1 MALKQED
8 KDKLKALGVDPDK
21 LEAAAKAD
29 TEVALEGI
37 PTEVTVIKT
46 ADLETRDANKL
57 AEGKKLGEKDGETK
71 GKELAAKAIKRKLA
85 LSDTVPNDLDK
96 VIDAANEQLG
106 KGDEGLKQQ
115 VAGLLKDKEAL
126 QAEKQQLQ
134 TQAKQAAF
142 DAELISYFPANA
154 DSSLS
159 HAERLA
165 LVKMNLQFE
174 EADGKVVVKRNG
186 NIVQDPNTH
195 APLAAKDVVAQ
206 LFTEKKWVAE
216 GGAGGGGGRGGVDH
230 PPGGGTTGI
239 KKYSAYVE
247 KWKAENPGK
256 NEISPEFQDALQK
269 HTKDIPDFDYH
280 N

>member
-1 MALKQED
+1 MFSQAD
-8 KDKLKALGVDPDK
+8 KDKLKALGLDPDK

-29 TEVALEGI
+29 TEVAVDGI

-57 AEGKKLGEKDGETK
+57 AEGKKLGEKDGELK
-71 GKELAAKAIKRKLA
+71 GKELAAKAFKRKLN
-85 LSDTVPNDLDK
+85 LPDTVPNDIEK
-96 VIDAANEQLG
+96 VTEAASEHFG

-115 VAGLLKDKEAL
+115 VAGLLKDKETL
-126 QAEKQQLQ
+126 QAQMQQVEQ
-134 TQAKQAAF
+134 KAKQAAF

-154 DSSLS
+154 DASLTN
-159 HAERLA
+159 AERLA

-174 EADGKVVVKRNG
+174 EQDGKTVVKRNG
-186 NIVQDPNTH
+186 QIVQDQNTH
-195 APLAAKDVVAQ
+195 APLAPKDVIAQ

-216 GGAGGGGGRGGVDH
+216 GGAGGGGRGGGDN
-230 PPGGGTTGI
+230 PPGGGTAGI
-239 KKYSAYVE
+239 KKLSAFTE

-256 NEISPEFQDALQK
+256 NEISSEFQQALDK
-269 HTKDIPDFDYH
+269 HTKDIPDFDYY